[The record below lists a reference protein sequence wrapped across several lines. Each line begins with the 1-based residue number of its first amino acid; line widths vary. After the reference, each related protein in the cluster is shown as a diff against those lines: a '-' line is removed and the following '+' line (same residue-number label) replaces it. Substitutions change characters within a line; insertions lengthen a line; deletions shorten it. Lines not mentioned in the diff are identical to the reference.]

1 MTCLSRGL
9 LAAGL
14 AADVIRTANYS
25 SILEPTCVIGAGGIV
40 WRRKPELSWMAVEDG
55 RVAV

>member
-1 MTCLSRGL
+1 MTCLSRVL

-40 WRRKPELSWMAVEDG
+40 WRRKPELS
-55 RVAV
+55 